1 MPGGK
6 MLWEKYRHESK
17 QTICI
22 IGVLILAAKLC
33 KADGHFSKSEEE
45 AILEAMPHEPRQKK
59 IILKILDEAGVDK
72 NSIEYH
78 AERINKLLIEHKSFR
93 KFIIAFLYHLAHSDH
108 IYSEEEDNNIR
119 KVAAVFDIK
128 KTYFEK
134 VEFYLKNLF
143 NKRESN
149 AQS

>member
-59 IILKILDEAGVDK
+59 IILKILM
-72 NSIEYH
+72 
-78 AERINKLLIEHKSFR
+78 
-93 KFIIAFLYHLAHSDH
+93 
-108 IYSEEEDNNIR
+108 
-119 KVAAVFDIK
+119 
-128 KTYFEK
+128 
-134 VEFYLKNLF
+134 
-143 NKRESN
+143 
-149 AQS
+149 